1 MNQVIDIRSLNFA
14 YGSVPT
20 LSEIDLQVA
29 DGEFLGIVDPN
40 ADGKSKLLKLP
51 AAVARHYVHS
61 LGRMM
66 LIATLVGAVLS
77 IAGLALSYGPDLP
90 AGLTIILLV
99 GGVYVLSAMI
109 VQVLDRHRAKLA
121 AARGVRQ
128 GQTSE

>member
-77 IAGLALSYGPDLP
+77 IAGLALSYGPTYRRASLSSCSW
-90 AGLTIILLV
+90 AGFM
-99 GGVYVLSAMI
+99 SCP
-109 VQVLDRHRAKLA
+109 R
-121 AARGVRQ
+121 
-128 GQTSE
+128 